1 MNMCTVTHTELYLS
15 LIYALT
21 YFNMDI
27 LFPLDA
33 KFSHSKQIIQNDGK
47 NIEYKY
53 YNFFK

>member
-33 KFSHSKQIIQNDGK
+33 FSIPHKV
-47 NIEYKY
+47 
-53 YNFFK
+53 